1 MKCQGC
7 RIRDLDVLANM
18 DRKVL
23 AAVLKKRFEAQ
34 MVLSGLKNLG
44 NLFLT
49 EKKEI
54 VLTGQER

>member
-1 MKCQGC
+1 M
-7 RIRDLDVLANM
+7 LANM